1 MPAKGIS
8 ITVMKGN
15 DGAVSGSRCLQRNL
29 FYFYLKKKARKKKK
43 NNNKTLLFNIGE
55 MLAESSRSN
64 IDSKGNRML
73 SIVNMLGNPY
83 PKVSLPM
90 KG

>member
-1 MPAKGIS
+1 MVLCLGP
-8 ITVMKGN
+8 
-15 DGAVSGSRCLQRNL
+15 GAFREI
-29 FYFYLKKKARKKKK
+29 YFIFILKKRPGKKKK